1 MITKVALKKYAN
13 LLMFDMSDLEY
24 QTLEEEFAII
34 LKQMDLIGKIDG
46 IENVK
51 PMHFPFITHKTIARN
66 DEEISNLIVTDVLI
80 NAKEVESKQVKVPKV
95 VE

>member
-1 MITKVALKKYAN
+1 MITKEALKKYAN

-24 QTLEEEFAII
+24 QTLEEEFNVI
-34 LKQMDLIGKIDG
+34 LKQMTLIGKISG

-51 PMHFPFITHKTIARN
+51 PMHFPIENYQISPRDDDKVINLTV
-66 DEEISNLIVTDVLI
+66 EEVLK
-80 NAKEVESKQVKVPKV
+80 NAKETGANQVKVPKV

>member
-1 MITKVALKKYAN
+1 MITKEALKKYAN

-34 LKQMDLIGKIDG
+34 LKQMALIGKIEG

-51 PMHFPFITHKTIARN
+51 PMHFPIINYQVLPRDDDKTF
-66 DEEISNLIVTDVLI
+66 NLDVNDVLL
-80 NAKEVESKQVKVPKV
+80 NAKETSANQVKVPKV